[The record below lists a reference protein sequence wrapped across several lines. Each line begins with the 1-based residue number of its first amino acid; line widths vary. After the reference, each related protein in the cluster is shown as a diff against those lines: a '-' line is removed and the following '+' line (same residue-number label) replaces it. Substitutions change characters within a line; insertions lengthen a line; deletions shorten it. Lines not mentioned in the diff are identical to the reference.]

1 MKPFTVISETE
12 EYRFKDRLSVMRTRL
27 GTPDG
32 KETDWAYVKQNDVVA
47 IVAFDDER
55 NIHIKRE
62 WRLNRKDFIWELPS
76 GFVEVSNPTE
86 QDVLNTANREL
97 QEEVGV
103 KAERL
108 TLLRTFYPSNHISSR
123 YHVVLAT
130 GLSGSKLP
138 FDEFEFVEAQKVSFA
153 EASEKLHEGQV
164 PTGLVI
170 IALEC
175 AKEYSEKKSKD

>member
-1 MKPFTVISETE
+1 MKPFTIISETE
-12 EYRFKDRLSVMRTRL
+12 SYRFGDRLSVMRARL

-32 KETDWAYVKQNDVVA
+32 KETEWAYVKQNDVVA

-62 WRLNRKDFIWELPS
+62 WRLNRRDFVWELPS
-76 GFVEVSNPTE
+76 GFVEVSDPTE
-86 QDVLNTANREL
+86 QDILDTANREL
-97 QEEVGV
+97 QEEVGM

-130 GLSGSKLP
+130 GLTESKLP
-138 FDEFEFVEAQKVSFA
+138 YDEFEFVEALKVPFP
-153 EASEKLHEGQV
+153 EAAEKLLEGQI

-175 AKEYSEKKSKD
+175 AKTYLMGKE

>member
-12 EYRFKDRLSVMRTRL
+12 DYRFRDRLSVLRARL

-32 KETDWAYVKQNDVVA
+32 KETEWAYVKQNDVVA
-47 IVAFDDER
+47 VIAFDDDKCIR
-55 NIHIKRE
+55 IKRE
-62 WRLNRKDFIWELPS
+62 WRLNRKDFVWELPS
-76 GFVEVSNPTE
+76 GFVEVSDPTE
-86 QDVLNTANREL
+86 QDILDTANREL

-103 KAERL
+103 KADHL

-130 GLSGSKLP
+130 GLTESKLP
-138 FDEFEFVEAQKVSFA
+138 YDEFEFVEAQKVPFG
-153 EASEKLHEGQV
+153 EASEKLLEGQI

-170 IALEC
+170 VALEC
-175 AKEYSEKKSKD
+175 AKEYLNGKE